1 MNALL
6 NVVSID
12 SKPAKVRCGSCVRD
26 TAGKMVSPCPKHR
39 RKYDG
44 NGIAA
49 LSEKQVVAFLGA
61 AQSDVRANALFRLMF
76 GHGLRVSEVAR
87 LRFSDINLEEGTVRI
102 CPLKKKK
109 AVSYLEP
116 LLPGGREALTAY
128 LAVRPSVG
136 TDTPLFVSRKHL
148 ATIQPMHRSYI
159 LKVYVELAKRA
170 NLPARLWHP
179 HAIRH
184 STAMRM
190 YQQMRD
196 TNCVDMPTIQF
207 ALRHDSPAS
216 TSVYAKPD
224 VQSVAATKTHLFGSL
239 LVAG

>member
-1 MNALL
+1 
-6 NVVSID
+6 
-12 SKPAKVRCGSCVRD
+12 
-26 TAGKMVSPCPKHR
+26 MVSPCPKHR

-116 LLPGGREALTAY
+116 LLPGEREALTAY

>member
-1 MNALL
+1 
-6 NVVSID
+6 
-12 SKPAKVRCGSCVRD
+12 
-26 TAGKMVSPCPKHR
+26 
-39 RKYDG
+39 
-44 NGIAA
+44 
-49 LSEKQVVAFLGA
+49 
-61 AQSDVRANALFRLMF
+61 
-76 GHGLRVSEVAR
+76 
-87 LRFSDINLEEGTVRI
+87 
-102 CPLKKKK
+102 
-109 AVSYLEP
+109 
-116 LLPGGREALTAY
+116 
-128 LAVRPSVG
+128 
-136 TDTPLFVSRKHL
+136 
-148 ATIQPMHRSYI
+148 MHRSYI

>member
-1 MNALL
+1 MSAMPNI
-6 NVVSID
+6 VPID
-12 SKPAKVRCGSCVRD
+12 SKPVRNRCAACIRD
-26 TAGKMVSPCPKHR
+26 VEGEMVSPCSKHR

-49 LSEKQVVAFLGA
+49 LSEEQVVAFLAA

-102 CPLKKKK
+102 CPLKKHK
-109 AVSYLEP
+109 AVAYLEP
-116 LLPGGREALTAY
+116 MLPGEREVLTAY
-128 LAVRPSVG
+128 LAVRPDVG
-136 TDTPLFVSRKHL
+136 DNAPFFVSRKH
-148 ATIQPMHRSYI
+148 TTTVQPMHRSYI
-159 LKVYVELAKRA
+159 LKLYVEIAKRA
-170 NLPARLWHP
+170 GLPARLWHC
-179 HAIRH
+179 HAVRH

-190 YQQMRD
+190 YEQMRA

-216 TSVYAKPD
+216 TSVYAKPN
-224 VQSVAATKTHLFGSL
+224 VQSVAVTKAHLLGQML
-239 LVAG
+239 